1 MAMTS
6 LLPSVVVVVVVV
18 MMMMMM
24 MMMMNCNGNK
34 IGKLS
39 DRHQR
44 WSAMKVVMN

>member
-6 LLPSVVVVVVVV
+6 LLPSVVVVVV
-18 MMMMMM
+18 
-24 MMMMNCNGNK
+24 MMNCNGNK

-39 DRHQR
+39 DRHHQR